1 MGPGGGITLGTDAF
15 KMYLPSWSLKRS
27 WRAFKNHSQD
37 SEEKGEENK
46 IHRVRF
52 LYRFIRSLKGW
63 LKVGGVQYPEG
74 KKKVWSPGRKK
85 KLTPYYKYTCIR
97 VCAPTVI
104 YLFKLLNGQG
114 NQMPTLPFSRG
125 GFPGW
130 DCPGAPGFPAGQRL
144 RSPRGRRGRAGRR
157 EPAWLGQWV
166 GGLLSGF
173 KGFFFYLFFF
183 LFGWGF
189 FLFMLFCGLGL
200 FFPLSL
206 PASPPT
212 ANGN

>member
-1 MGPGGGITLGTDAF
+1 MVCSTQ
-15 KMYLPSWSLKRS
+15 K
-27 WRAFKNHSQD
+27 
-37 SEEKGEENK
+37 E
-46 IHRVRF
+46 
-52 LYRFIRSLKGW
+52 
-63 LKVGGVQYPEG
+63 
-74 KKKVWSPGRKK
+74 KKKYEALGEKK

-183 LFGWGF
+183 IIWMGILSFYAFLWFGF
-189 FLFMLFCGLGL
+189 VFSSFTPSKSSNSKRELK
-200 FFPLSL
+200 
-206 PASPPT
+206 A
-212 ANGN
+212 